1 MHFRGGLVTKSHFI
15 FLGRGSSTY
24 HVYHR
29 YNLAERTMQNVVR
42 TTLTKTAPLSQG
54 SWHEVTEGSVKIS
67 NKNMKIS
74 SIVFEQTPQPCG
86 QLP

>member
-1 MHFRGGLVTKSHFI
+1 
-15 FLGRGSSTY
+15 
-24 HVYHR
+24 
-29 YNLAERTMQNVVR
+29 MQNAVR

-74 SIVFEQTPQPCG
+74 SIVLNRPLSPAGSSPNLGEQF
-86 QLP
+86 